1 MCYLYLMNVE
11 TFRNLKNSTELLEL
25 NKEMISLINL
35 LSNGK
40 KLNKNSTKM
49 GNQILKNPKMQLLKD
64 KIENKVN
71 SILNKLSELNM
82 NNLLSEFI
90 EAFGKINA
98 KDYLEVQ
105 KAFYIKM
112 QMDINFVKIY
122 MEFFKIVSNVYLSV
136 FNFNPEYFYTIIEMK
151 FMSDY
156 NDISLENSKFD
167 FTFLND
173 FNDENKR
180 INNLNI
186 IKTMLHCNMFLQE
199 GKKEIENKLL
209 EQNNYYVDIYYWF
222 QNENLTNEQKE
233 KIKNKTLNNTLPL
246 REKVLLD
253 NLVSDI
259 KEVKKIESVKPIKNN
274 YKAKV
279 VQKKE
284 EEKID
289 IDTLKLET
297 ENILEEYINFDNLD
311 DMKEFIDDRCKDALS
326 KNKFCQYL
334 FNRYFEANTEIANK
348 ILDLVRTLV
357 KKQILYKSNLSR
369 GVLLIHN
376 NWVDISIDFTNP
388 NKKMKDLLLCL
399 KNMGITKYLETLLKE
414 NKIDF
419 A

>member
-1 MCYLYLMNVE
+1 MNVE
-11 TFRNLKNSTELLEL
+11 TFRNLKNSKELLEL

-90 EAFGKINA
+90 ESLGKINA

-105 KAFYIKM
+105 KAFYVKM

-136 FNFNPEYFYTIIEMK
+136 FNFNPEFFYSIIEMK

-156 NDISLENSKFD
+156 NDISLENDNFA
-167 FTFLND
+167 FLND

-186 IKTMLHCNMFLQE
+186 IKTMLNCNMFLQE
-199 GKKEIENKLL
+199 GRKEIENNLL

-253 NLVSDI
+253 NLVSDV
-259 KEVKKIESVKPIKNN
+259 KEVKQVESVKPIKNN

-334 FNRYFEANTEIANK
+334 FNRYFESNTEIANK

-376 NWVDISIDFTNP
+376 NWDDVSIDFSNP

-419 A
+419 V

>member
-1 MCYLYLMNVE
+1 MNVE
-11 TFRNLKNSTELLEL
+11 TFKTFKNAPELLEL
-25 NKEMISLINL
+25 NKEMIILVNL

-40 KLNKNSTKM
+40 KLNKNSSKM

-71 SILNKLSELNM
+71 LILNKLSELNM
-82 NNLLSEFI
+82 NNLLTEFI
-90 EAFGKINA
+90 ETLGKINYN
-98 KDYLEVQ
+98 DYLEVQ

-112 QMDINFVKIY
+112 QSDINFVKIY
-122 MEFFKIVSNVYLSV
+122 IEFFKIISNVYLSV
-136 FNFNPEYFYTIIEMK
+136 FNFNPEYFFNIVEMK

-156 NDISLENSKFD
+156 KDISLENYKFD
-167 FTFLND
+167 ISFLND

-186 IKTMLHCNMFLQE
+186 IKTMLHCNLFSLE
-199 GKKEIENKLL
+199 IKKELELKIL
-209 EQNNYYVDIYYWF
+209 EQNNFYVDIYYWF
-222 QNENLTNEQKE
+222 QNETLSNEQKDI
-233 KIKNKTLNNTLPL
+233 IKNKTINNTLPL

-253 NLVSDI
+253 NLILDV
-259 KEVKKIESVKPIKNN
+259 KETKKIETVKPNKTF
-274 YKAKV
+274 KSKLMT
-279 VQKKE
+279 KT

-289 IDTLKLET
+289 VDTLRLET
-297 ENILEEYINFDNLD
+297 ENILEEYLNFNNLD

-326 KNKFCQYL
+326 KNKFCQYV
-334 FNRYFEANTEIANK
+334 FCRYFEATIDVSNK
-348 ILDLVRTLV
+348 VIDLVKLLV

-376 NWVDISIDFTNP
+376 NWNEISIDFNNP

>member
-11 TFRNLKNSTELLEL
+11 TFRNLKNSKELLEL

-90 EAFGKINA
+90 ESLGKINA

-105 KAFYIKM
+105 KAFYVKM

-136 FNFNPEYFYTIIEMK
+136 FNFNPEFFYSIIEMK

-156 NDISLENSKFD
+156 NDISLENDNFA
-167 FTFLND
+167 FLND

-186 IKTMLHCNMFLQE
+186 IKTMLNCNMFLQE
-199 GKKEIENKLL
+199 GRKEIENNLL

-253 NLVSDI
+253 NLVSDV
-259 KEVKKIESVKPIKNN
+259 KEVKQVESVKPIKNN

-334 FNRYFEANTEIANK
+334 FNRYFESNTEIANK

-376 NWVDISIDFTNP
+376 NWDDVSIDFSNP

-419 A
+419 V